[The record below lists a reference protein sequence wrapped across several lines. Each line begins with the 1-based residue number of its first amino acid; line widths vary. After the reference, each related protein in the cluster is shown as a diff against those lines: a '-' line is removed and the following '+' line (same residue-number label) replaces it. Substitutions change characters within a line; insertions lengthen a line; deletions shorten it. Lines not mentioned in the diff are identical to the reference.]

1 MVKMIKFATLA
12 LLLQMNLI
20 TALDLI
26 VEVVS
31 TDLTRLLQLQLFK
44 HFAYYF

>member
-1 MVKMIKFATLA
+1 MVKFIKFATLT
-12 LLLQMNLI
+12 LLLQFDLI

-26 VEVVS
+26 VEVAS
-31 TDLTRLLQLQLFK
+31 TDVLGLLQTQSFK